1 LLFEQVTQYKISKI
15 RLRARNWRAAK
26 TQRRGGCGEFCEAAG
41 AFAEGLMHVPQYNGV
56 GPLWRAHHDRNP
68 NFSPSRRT
76 GDCCNRVVALSLTWG
91 EAPVKAFLAACI
103 AAIVLAAIGWIVL
116 NRMQEPADR
125 AFATPPYT
133 RVGD

>member
-1 LLFEQVTQYKISKI
+1 VRSIMALGDRRALLE
-15 RLRARNWRAAK
+15 
-26 TQRRGGCGEFCEAAG
+26 
-41 AFAEGLMHVPQYNGV
+41 
-56 GPLWRAHHDRNP
+56 
-68 NFSPSRRT
+68 
-76 GDCCNRVVALSLTWG
+76 RVVALSLTWG
-91 EAPVKAFLAACI
+91 QAPVKSFLAACI